1 MSASHVRRGGS
12 QRAKPRKAA
21 SKVGVP
27 KKIANR
33 LPVSQARAN
42 SLAAWVFA
50 AFLLAMGLVVLI
62 ALDVPAKAE
71 RAAGIAIGRAGFTVN
86 GYQIAG
92 LRHMAR
98 GPIDAAVT
106 EELARAAADG
116 AGRRPSQ
123 ALVDV
128 EAIRQRLLHY
138 GWVKDAR
145 VLRRLPDT
153 LVIDIVERTPAALW
167 QNKGQL
173 ALIDAEGVVLDR
185 VRIDRMPDLPLVIG
199 PGANRQSRA
208 LHALMEPVPTL
219 KPQLASATWVGGRRW
234 DLNFAS
240 GETIALPEGNET
252 AAKAIQKFARLDKET
267 GLLGRG
273 ILRFDM
279 RIPGKMIAR
288 LPRAPGEP
296 IDIAS
301 AKAPALPSAPA
312 VATPAP
318 VPAEPAEDEP
328 ATNGAER

>member
-1 MSASHVRRGGS
+1 MSAAHVRRGGTA
-12 QRAKPRKAA
+12 RAKPRKAG
-21 SKVGVP
+21 SKVAVP
-27 KKIANR
+27 KRIANK

-42 SLAAWVFA
+42 RLAAMVFI
-50 AFLLAMGLVVLI
+50 AFLVVMGVVVGI

-71 RAAGIAIGRAGFTVN
+71 RAAGVAIGQAGFTVN

-92 LRHMAR
+92 LRHMERA
-98 GPIDAAVT
+98 PIDAAVN
-106 EELARAAADG
+106 EELARAAAAG
-116 AGRRPSQ
+116 AGARPSQ

-128 EAIRQRLLHY
+128 GAIRAKLLHY

-185 VRIDRMPDLPLVIG
+185 VPVDRMPDLPLLIG

-240 GETIALPEGNET
+240 GETIALPEGDKP
-252 AAKAIQKFARLDKET
+252 AAEAIQKFARLDKQT

-279 RIPGKMIAR
+279 RIPDKMVAR

-296 IDIAS
+296 IEPGAE
-301 AKAPALPSAPA
+301 LPTRP
-312 VATPAP
+312 TPAP
-318 VPAEPAEDEP
+318 AAPKPTEP
-328 ATNGAER
+328 ATGEER